1 MPEGSLTD
9 TGPLFALADP
19 KGQPEQ
25 FARCTAALAGLP
37 LPLVTT
43 WPCLAEVFHLT
54 RRVGGWAMQQI
65 IKELVTTESVRL
77 HAPSQAETR
86 RILELMEQYRD
97 RPIDLAD
104 ASLIALAETRGDTRI
119 FSVDSDFYIYRLA
132 EGQALEVVPGP
143 YLR

>member
-1 MPEGSLTD
+1 
-9 TGPLFALADP
+9 
-19 KGQPEQ
+19 
-25 FARCTAALAGLP
+25 
-37 LPLVTT
+37 
-43 WPCLAEVFHLT
+43 
-54 RRVGGWAMQQI
+54 MQQI

-86 RILELMEQYRD
+86 RTLELMEQYRD
-97 RPIDLAD
+97 RPMDLAD